1 MNKLV
6 SLQYWTPQATV
17 KDIDFSRVH
26 FWIQLHGLPFENL
39 NVKCAKKILAY
50 IGDVIEIENPYVEGS
65 FIRHFIRARVRLNF
79 LEPLFSGCWV
89 PRRNLPNIWMGVKY
103 EKLQDM
109 CFKCGIIGHEQRTCR
124 EEKVMSATDQDVP
137 RYGQRMSV
145 PPARELHEI
154 MEEGERWRQRS

>member
-39 NVKCAKKILAY
+39 NVKCAEKILAY
-50 IGDVIEIENPYVEGS
+50 IGDVKEIENPYVERS
-65 FIRHFIRARVRLNF
+65 FIRHFIHARVRLNI

-103 EKLQDM
+103 EKL
-109 CFKCGIIGHEQRTCR
+109 
-124 EEKVMSATDQDVP
+124 
-137 RYGQRMSV
+137 
-145 PPARELHEI
+145 
-154 MEEGERWRQRS
+154 

>member
-1 MNKLV
+1 M
-6 SLQYWTPQATV
+6 
-17 KDIDFSRVH
+17 
-26 FWIQLHGLPFENL
+26 
-39 NVKCAKKILAY
+39 
-50 IGDVIEIENPYVEGS
+50 IEIENPYVEGS

-124 EEKVMSATDQDVP
+124 EEKVMSATDQDAP